1 MDFTAG
7 VHSKNNEASAAVSKQ
22 SDRVSKIKE
31 ILVDNLDEAY
41 SLVAKSDASSE
52 YLSVLG
58 DILTKYGRVRY
69 EDKYSACMV
78 MMRASLNAQ
87 LAAIGVFNTLC
98 FDMKSNENLS
108 KLENT
113 LFQHEQFLAFDDFLI
128 KSDMDAIAAMI
139 HEKDLSKEEL
149 TKMGYTLS
157 WMANSLHHTQG
168 FRTTEEDKSIEAL
181 NHRRF
186 DQVYALCEKVLIM
199 ADNEKANLELAE
211 MYYNGLRGV
220 EFRKDPKNIEGA
232 HQWLDKAMKLNPSL
246 EMAAR
251 VANLKSGDYAN
262 AGDFEK
268 AIGFV
273 DKAFKI
279 RQSFP
284 KEQQD
289 PFLVANLY
297 SRKAGFLLKAGNLE
311 EADQT
316 INNAIEHSTAC
327 RIKGKNHQYFGI
339 YDMTKAKIKLAQGE
353 HKEALKYINSSLA
366 TFEYHEEDSAD
377 LIKMALATKEAIEKA
392 ITK

>member
-1 MDFTAG
+1 
-7 VHSKNNEASAAVSKQ
+7 
-22 SDRVSKIKE
+22 
-31 ILVDNLDEAY
+31 
-41 SLVAKSDASSE
+41 
-52 YLSVLG
+52 
-58 DILTKYGRVRY
+58 
-69 EDKYSACMV
+69 
-78 MMRASLNAQ
+78 
-87 LAAIGVFNTLC
+87 
-98 FDMKSNENLS
+98 
-108 KLENT
+108 
-113 LFQHEQFLAFDDFLI
+113 
-128 KSDMDAIAAMI
+128 MDAIAAMI